1 MGKRYLIDSNIVIDF
16 SANLI
21 PKKGSSLLA
30 ICFDEEPIISVINKI
45 ELLGYHLVT
54 DEVKDLV
61 NASLVIGLTD
71 EIVDQTIQIR
81 KQYKMKLPDAVIAAT
96 AITSDLILLSRNTV
110 DFSRI
115 KGLNCLN
122 PYKL

>member
-21 PKKGSSLLA
+21 PKKGSSLLS
-30 ICFDEEPIISVINKI
+30 ICFDNEPIISIINKI

-61 NASLVIGLTD
+61 STSLVIGLTD
-71 EIVDQTIQIR
+71 EIVDEAIRIR
-81 KQYKMKLPDAVIAAT
+81 KQYKIKLPDAVIAAT
-96 AITSDLILLSRNTV
+96 AITLDLNLLSRNTL
-110 DFSRI
+110 DFSKI
-115 KGLNCLN
+115 KGLNYLN